1 MSKERGMSSTQ
12 TGFDISV
19 RLIASILSALVLS
32 IAATAAN
39 ADEIRVLSGG
49 GPEAALRAVI
59 PEFEGATG
67 HRVHPTFA
75 HVSVIQQKLAAGEK
89 ADLILLPVPLI
100 AATEKSVA
108 LRPEARIVFARVGI
122 AVIVRMDTTLPDI
135 STPDAV
141 RKMLL
146 DARSIEFPPPNGPA
160 GGHLARMIEQLGIA
174 EAVRPKLVIKAA
186 IDGGAQLVAE
196 GKVDVAMQLLSE
208 VQSARDTTVV
218 GLLPPG
224 LQNFVVYG
232 AAIPAYNDKPE
243 AAVAFVKFLS
253 APNKKDF
260 WKAAGFELVSTTD

>member
-1 MSKERGMSSTQ
+1 MSSRQ
-12 TGFDISV
+12 SGSDISG
-19 RLIASILSALVLS
+19 RLIASMLSALALS
-32 IAATAAN
+32 IAATVAN

-49 GPEAALRAVI
+49 GPQVALRAVI

-100 AATEKSVA
+100 AATEKAVA
-108 LRPEARIVFARVGI
+108 LRPEGRIAFARVGI
-122 AVIVRMDTTLPDI
+122 AVIVRTGTLPDI

-146 DARSIEFPPPNGPA
+146 DARSIEFPPLNGPV

-174 EAVRPKLVIKAA
+174 EAVRPKLIVRAA
-186 IDGGAQLVAE
+186 IEGGAQLVAE

-208 VQSARDTTVV
+208 VQSAKDTTVV

-260 WKAAGFELVSTTD
+260 WKASGFELMSTTN